1 MIGEALTSHD
11 PTRVRDSTTRRH
23 RARVVVVDD
32 TRRRTSSRRASST
45 HVVRVLVFVLV
56 MAKTRRRKR
65 RTHVDADA
73 GPHARG
79 TNVPRTFVFRRGRM
93 ADAVKDLSDDVRK
106 VRARVVEVVEVV
118 SKSTSTSGSE
128 RVD

>member
-1 MIGEALTSHD
+1 
-11 PTRVRDSTTRRH
+11 
-23 RARVVVVDD
+23 
-32 TRRRTSSRRASST
+32 
-45 HVVRVLVFVLV
+45 

-73 GPHARG
+73 GPNARAKD
-79 TNVPRTFVFRRGRM
+79 VPRTFVFRRGRM

-106 VRARVVEVVEVV
+106 VRARVVVEVV
-118 SKSTSTSGSE
+118 SSSKSKSKSKSKSGSE